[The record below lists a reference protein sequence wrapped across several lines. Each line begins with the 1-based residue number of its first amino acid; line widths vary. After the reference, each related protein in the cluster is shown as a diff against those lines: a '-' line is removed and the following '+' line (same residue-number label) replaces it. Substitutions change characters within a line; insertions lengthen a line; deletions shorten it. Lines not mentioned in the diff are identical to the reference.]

1 MEAEIRSSQ
10 HNRPF
15 RELLTAKF
23 ILVAVAVSFI
33 GILLLYLGS
42 IERFWIGRDGVQ
54 ALVNQLGSI
63 LVVSVSLA
71 LIWELLGKRAFAREI
86 FENSRAMGDI
96 EASGIQS
103 IGTDYVSDPDW
114 GELFRGVRELD
125 IFVAYARTW
134 RNSHLE
140 RLRDL
145 AQVKGA
151 RIRVILPDPECS
163 ETVSTLARRFD
174 MTEGDLRSAIE
185 EARRDFIGLRNPEGA
200 EVQVYYRKGDLVFSL
215 YRFDARAVVTLY
227 SHSQRRGQVP
237 NVVCKSSGTIYSFV
251 VDEFNGVLEQSR
263 NSEK

>member
-10 HNRPF
+10 HHRPF
-15 RELLTAKF
+15 RELLTVKF
-23 ILVAVAVSFI
+23 IVIAVAVSFF
-33 GILLLYLGS
+33 GVLLLYFGS
-42 IERFWIGRDGVQ
+42 REDFWVGRGGVQ

-86 FENSRAMGDI
+86 FENSRTIGDI

-114 GELFRGVRELD
+114 GELFTGVRELD
-125 IFVAYARTW
+125 VFVAYARTW

-145 AQVKGA
+145 ARVKGA
-151 RIRVILPDPECS
+151 RIRVILPDPECL

-174 MTEGDLRSAIE
+174 MAEETLRSAIE
-185 EARRDFIGLRNPEGA
+185 EARQDFIGLRNPGGA

-237 NVVCKSSGTIYSFV
+237 NLVCKSSGTIYGFV

-263 NSEK
+263 NSEE